1 MLIRRKKCVVV
12 SCVSRY
18 VRLHRRHASSPI
30 FFFLLAIKL
39 KLREHKSENLF
50 FRNSYE
56 KLYNMMMVVFTRLDE
71 LDKSLKLVRR
81 HGLGMLILF
90 TL

>member
-1 MLIRRKKCVVV
+1 
-12 SCVSRY
+12 
-18 VRLHRRHASSPI
+18 
-30 FFFLLAIKL
+30 
-39 KLREHKSENLF
+39 
-50 FRNSYE
+50 
-56 KLYNMMMVVFTRLDE
+56 MMMVVFTRLDE